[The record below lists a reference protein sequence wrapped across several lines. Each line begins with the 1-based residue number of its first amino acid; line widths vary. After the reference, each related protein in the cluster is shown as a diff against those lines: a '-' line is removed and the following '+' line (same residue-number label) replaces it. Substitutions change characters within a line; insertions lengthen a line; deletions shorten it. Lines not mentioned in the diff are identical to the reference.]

1 MIEGLW
7 SGEHEAEVHTEGRA
21 EYILKPE
28 RSSENQESYDPSLHF
43 PQITGV
49 CLNPLSRISN
59 TGDRKRE
66 CPG

>member
-28 RSSENQESYDPSLHF
+28 RSILLHVLTLSIFVTPFSL
-43 PQITGV
+43 T
-49 CLNPLSRISN
+49 LLE
-59 TGDRKRE
+59 K
-66 CPG
+66 